1 MQRDFLL
8 WAFNLEWFQPDSSFT
23 TSHHMIWCDWDYI
36 TSPPLHGRLL
46 IHLNAARL
54 LSADQVKSKYRS
66 AAHLKRLK
74 ALAELIKGSMVTP
87 RKNDLATANL
97 FQHAV
102 EGFRAADVETDED
115 GVWVGVGERPHV
127 VVVRRSWNQGKQI
140 QIKWIRTAFRAMLMN
155 FDIDP
160 VYEIMLP
167 GNIFTLLI

>member
-1 MQRDFLL
+1 MQRGFCQRIKLIKVQERCSL
-8 WAFNLEWFQPDSSFT
+8 KKAKGFGWAYQR
-23 TSHHMIWCDWDYI
+23 
-36 TSPPLHGRLL
+36 LHG
-46 IHLNAARL
+46 H
-54 LSADQVKSKYRS
+54 
-66 AAHLKRLK
+66 
-74 ALAELIKGSMVTP
+74 P

-167 GNIFTLLI
+167 GNIFTFLI